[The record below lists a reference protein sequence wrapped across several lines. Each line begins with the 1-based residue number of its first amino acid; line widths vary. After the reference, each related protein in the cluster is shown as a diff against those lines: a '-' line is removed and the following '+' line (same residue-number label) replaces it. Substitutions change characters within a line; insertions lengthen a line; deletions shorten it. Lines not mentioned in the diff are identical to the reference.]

1 MIHYS
6 LFPNE
11 SCVICGVKVL
21 NNALHC
27 KKCYKKWLELN
38 EKKAVFKPY
47 SVFGGLKSGFSGF
60 SG

>member
-11 SCVICGVKVL
+11 NCIICKCKVK

-27 KKCYKKWLELN
+27 VKCFKKWLELT
-38 EKKAVFKPY
+38 EKQNPNLN
-47 SVFGGLKSGFSGF
+47 LKEKDKKK
-60 SG
+60 

>member
-11 SCVICGVKVL
+11 KCVICGVKVL

-27 KKCYKKWLELN
+27 KKCYKKWLELS
-38 EKKAVFKPY
+38 EKNAVLIAKRDFKSQKP
-47 SVFGGLKSGFSGF
+47 VNP
-60 SG
+60 

>member
-38 EKKAVFKPY
+38 KKKAVFKPY
-47 SVFGGLKSGFSGF
+47 SVF
-60 SG
+60 